1 MSTDYFAHSATET
14 GYNHIKMGKVC
25 EDSSG
30 YYDDEKMH
38 ICVVADG
45 HGSDNYPRTDRGSRY
60 AVDVTIECIREFVQ
74 LVDSDRANW
83 WNLKLTIIRIR
94 DAHHFANTIASLRK
108 IFNNVSCESQKGAV
122 VPPVFLPR
130 STGSET
136 VPGFIFNCL
145 SYYEAALYWHSEAQ
159 LPSLLF
165 IMMHPQVSL
174 KDCRRI
180 AYPLV

>member
-1 MSTDYFAHSATET
+1 MRENNYAEQVFR
-14 GYNHIKMGKVC
+14 GYWRFQQTW
-25 EDSSG
+25 
-30 YYDDEKMH
+30 
-38 ICVVADG
+38 VVA
-45 HGSDNYPRTDRGSRY
+45 
-60 AVDVTIECIREFVQ
+60 
-74 LVDSDRANW
+74 RANW

>member
-1 MSTDYFAHSATET
+1 MT
-14 GYNHIKMGKVC
+14 
-25 EDSSG
+25 
-30 YYDDEKMH
+30 
-38 ICVVADG
+38 
-45 HGSDNYPRTDRGSRY
+45 
-60 AVDVTIECIREFVQ
+60 
-74 LVDSDRANW
+74 RANW

-136 VPGFIFNCL
+136 VPGCIFKCL
-145 SYYEAALYWHSEAQ
+145 SYYEAALCWPSEAQ

-165 IMMHPQVSL
+165 IMMHPQVSR

-180 AYPLV
+180 VLSLGVMNCLLNPCQHSIDKPSQKGIVLLAKPLTNTT